1 MVMWLMGLLS
11 RLPRGSLRS
20 LGVVHDVVIS
30 GFSITLTLALAWG
43 IQPLFTL
50 WQLWALIFA
59 FTCLSA
65 ALFPLFSLN
74 RGAWRYASLLD
85 VLSIVKAV
93 TVVCLVFLVA
103 NFLLF
108 RGAYLPRTT
117 MMMTWFV
124 MIVGLG
130 GPRLAYRLFKERGYS
145 PRMVRGGIPGMPDN
159 VLLYGFNDQADL
171 FIRNERRSRFHGRI
185 IGIVDEKAKNR
196 RRQLHGT
203 RVLGS
208 LRDLPNIIER
218 AALAATPISQI
229 IVTSTSPS
237 AAELSAVIAHAAPF
251 KLAVKRL
258 PDITRAGNIDTMG
271 PIEPLPV
278 SIEDL
283 LGRKEVELDIREVA
297 RLINDRCVVVTGAG
311 GSIGSELVRQIA
323 AFQPSRL
330 VLLDNNEFN
339 LYAIDRHVAD
349 TFPDLE
355 RVAHITDVRQAQRV
369 ARIFAQ
375 HRPDVIFHAAA
386 LKHVPIVE
394 DNPLE
399 GIEINLIG
407 TRNVANAA
415 LGCGAKAM
423 VMVSTD
429 KAVSPTSV
437 MGATKRAAEAY
448 CQALDL
454 AQTDTRFMTVRFGNV
469 LGSTGSVIPLFQAQL
484 QRGGPLT
491 VTHPNITRY
500 FMTIPEASRLILHA
514 VGHGMSDRSAEG
526 QIFVLDMGEPIRITE
541 LAERLIQIAGY
552 RPHVDIQIKYV
563 GLRKGEKLY
572 EELFSAGETIEKTG
586 RPGLLVARTRV
597 SDANLLKRNLDAIQ
611 VAIGLGDTARA
622 LELLAHIVPEY
633 AKPPRDIA
641 AAELRAP
648 PPSNITK
655 LIETSDS

>member
-1 MVMWLMGLLS
+1 MMNTLLGSIS

-20 LGVVHDVVIS
+20 LGVVHDVIVA
-30 GFSITLTLALAWG
+30 GVSITLTLALAWG
-43 IQPLFTL
+43 IEPLLTL
-50 WQLWALIFA
+50 WQLWAMILA

-93 TVVCLVFLVA
+93 TVVCAVFLLG
-103 NFLLF
+103 NFILF
-108 RGAYLPRTT
+108 RGVYLPRTT
-117 MMMTWFV
+117 MIMTWFV

-130 GPRLAYRLFKERGYS
+130 GPRLAYRLFKERGTS
-145 PRMVRGGIPGMPDN
+145 LRSRGAIPGAPEN

-171 FIRNERRSRFHGRI
+171 FIRNERRSHASVQIAGI
-185 IGIVDEKAKNR
+185 IDDRRKNR

-203 RVLGS
+203 RVLGA
-208 LRDLPNIIER
+208 LDDLPAIIEH
-218 AALAATPISQI
+218 AALAAMPISQI
-229 IVTSTSPS
+229 IVTAPNPPAS
-237 AAELSAVIAHAAPF
+237 ELSAVIERAAPF
-251 KLAVKRL
+251 KIAVKRL
-258 PDITRAGNIDTMG
+258 PDITKAGAIEKNQ
-271 PIEPLPV
+271 PIEPMPV
-278 SIEDL
+278 SLEDL
-283 LGRKEVELDIREVA
+283 LGRKEVNLDIREVA

-323 AFQPSRL
+323 AFLPSKL
-330 VLLDNNEFN
+330 VLVDNNEYA
-339 LYAIDRHVAD
+339 LYKIDLQVAEE
-349 TFPDLE
+349 FPGLMRVS
-355 RVAHITDVRQAQRV
+355 RVADVRQSHRIARV
-369 ARIFAQ
+369 FAQ

-394 DNPLE
+394 DNPIE
-399 GIEINLIG
+399 GIETNLLG

-415 LGCGAKAM
+415 LACGASAL

-454 AQTDTRFMTVRFGNV
+454 SQTATRFMTVRFGNV
-469 LGSTGSVIPLFQAQL
+469 LGSTGSVIPLFQQQL
-484 QRGGPLT
+484 ARGGPLT

-514 VGHGMSDRSAEG
+514 AGHGMSDRTAEG

-541 LAERLIQIAGY
+541 LAERLIQIAGK
-552 RPHVDIQIKYV
+552 RPLVDVKIEYV

-572 EELFSAGETIEKTG
+572 EELFSAGETIERTG

-597 SDANLLKRNLDAIQ
+597 SDANLLKRNLDAIE
-611 VAIGLGDTARA
+611 VAIGNGDSQRA

-633 AKPPRDIA
+633 VRPPRDLIGTPG
-641 AAELRAP
+641 RP
-648 PPSNITK
+648 PQIGYV
-655 LIETSDS
+655 ETPEY